1 MVEASGTGVSR
12 TMTYG
17 YDFHTGQVTSST
29 DVDNGVSILT
39 ELDDVGRAILV
50 KEASG
55 ESKGT
60 LLNYWN
66 NFLSFLF
73 ATE

>member
-1 MVEASGTGVSR
+1 MHTQVVEASGTGVSR

-55 ESKGT
+55 KSEERRVRS
-60 LLNYWN
+60 
-66 NFLSFLF
+66 
-73 ATE
+73 